1 MKLRPKSRFR
11 FVFKTRF
18 DGYILKG
25 LNLMSV
31 IAVLSHDCMH
41 KQIPIV
47 LSFYLSA
54 VIMARNECHIN

>member
-1 MKLRPKSRFR
+1 
-11 FVFKTRF
+11 
-18 DGYILKG
+18 
-25 LNLMSV
+25 MSV